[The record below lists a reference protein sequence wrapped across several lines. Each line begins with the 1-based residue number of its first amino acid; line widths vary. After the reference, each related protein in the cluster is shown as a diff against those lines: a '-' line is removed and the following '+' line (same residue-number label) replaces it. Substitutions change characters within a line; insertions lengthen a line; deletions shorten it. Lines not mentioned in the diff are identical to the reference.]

1 MHAYLLNIL
10 ALSIYDLAR
19 LKTNYSAMTQ
29 LQVGENRKTEKCGEK
44 NLHFVNRTF
53 STRLT

>member
-19 LKTNYSAMTQ
+19 LKTNYSAMMH
-29 LQVGENRKTEKCGEK
+29 V
-44 NLHFVNRTF
+44 
-53 STRLT
+53 